1 MWFSKLASLPPPK
14 NKQTNKQTKQN
25 NNENNKIFTYIKQ
38 KYKMQ
43 AKISECLNYM

>member
-14 NKQTNKQTKQN
+14 NKQTKQN
-25 NNENNKIFTYIKQ
+25 KNEHNKIFTYIKQ

-43 AKISECLNYM
+43 AKISECLN